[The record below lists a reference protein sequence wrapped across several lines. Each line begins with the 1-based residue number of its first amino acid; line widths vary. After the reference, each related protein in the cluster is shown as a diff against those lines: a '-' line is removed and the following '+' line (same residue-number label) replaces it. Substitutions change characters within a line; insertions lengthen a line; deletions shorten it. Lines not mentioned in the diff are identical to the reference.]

1 MTRMFAVINRRGPNW
16 RRGIAMENQD
26 QWRAHA
32 DFMNAMAA
40 EGFCLL
46 AGPLE
51 GSNEVLLAYRADSA
65 ETVARRI
72 SEDPW
77 FRNGF
82 LETVRIA
89 PWDLRIG
96 ELD

>member
-1 MTRMFAVINRRGPNW
+1 MARIFAVINRRGPNW
-16 RRGIAMENQD
+16 RHGVAMQD
-26 QWRAHA
+26 QDRWRAHA
-32 DFMNAMAA
+32 DFMNAMAT

-46 AGPLE
+46 AGLLE
-51 GSNEVLLAYRADSA
+51 GSDEVLLAYRADSA

-72 SEDPW
+72 AEDPW

-82 LETVRIA
+82 LENVRIV

-96 ELD
+96 SLG

>member
-1 MTRMFAVINRRGPNW
+1 MATVFAVINRRGPNW
-16 RRGIAMENQD
+16 RHDRAMEAQD
-26 QWRAHA
+26 RWRAHA

-51 GSNEVLLAYRADSA
+51 GSKEVLLANRADSA
-65 ETVARRI
+65 ATVARRI
-72 SEDPW
+72 AEDPW
-77 FRNGF
+77 FHDGL
-82 LETVRIA
+82 LENVRIA

-96 ELD
+96 ELG